1 MKSVVL
7 RKVAYLLPGKSRP
20 VWAFVLAQR
29 EALSLL
35 FVEKPDVNYSHTL
48 VVATENPGAGVF
60 EDVGANRFP
69 LESDDLEEIAGRLE
83 ALGTGLAKE
92 QFRKLFRMED

>member
-35 FVEKPDVNYSHTL
+35 FVEKPDDNFSHTL
-48 VVATENPGAGVF
+48 VVATENPDAGVF

-69 LESDDLEEIAGRLE
+69 MESEDLEEMAGRLE
-83 ALGTGLAKE
+83 ALGMGLAKE

>member
-1 MKSVVL
+1 MKSVIL

-20 VWAFVLAQR
+20 IWAFVLAQR

-35 FVEKPDVNYSHTL
+35 FVEKPDENYSHAL
-48 VVATENPGAGVF
+48 VVAVENPGAGVF

-69 LESDDLEEIAGRLE
+69 MDSDDLEEIAGRLE

-92 QFRKLFRMED
+92 QFRRLFKMED